1 MKFAIKSIVAATAF
15 VAAGMASAALVTVN
29 AGEKVNGL
37 ELVGGLADSFGALRF
52 DDNLVDALNLG
63 VVTASGF
70 GGADVQ
76 VLGEPG
82 AYEYGGI
89 IAKAEVTSI
98 TYDDV
103 TGKVTRVVTK
113 GGARQTA
120 VNGLALSGGWVEVG
134 NLDVRLDTMEI
145 FGTVQGL
152 STKAGSVAQNY
163 TGKIFDIKGGITGN
177 TDWKE
182 GVALSQLSGLA
193 ITADAFTAIDLSLG
207 LKNVGRGGLQAAAA
221 NFGVID
227 SKITV
232 AVPEPSTYALM
243 GVGLIGLAFASRRR
257 AAK

>member
-37 ELVGGLADSFGALRF
+37 ELIGGIEDSFGALRF

-70 GGADVQ
+70 GGANV
-76 VLGEPG
+76 VTIGEPG

-89 IAKAEVTSI
+89 IANAAVTSV

-103 TGKVTRVVTK
+103 TGQVTRVVTT

-120 VNGLALSGGWVEVG
+120 TSNAALSGGWVEVG
-134 NLDVRLDTMEI
+134 NLDVRLDTLEI

-163 TGKIFDIKGGITGN
+163 SGKLFDIKGGITGD
-177 TDWKE
+177 TIWKD
-182 GVALSQLSGLA
+182 GISLTQLSGLA
-193 ITADAFTAIDLSLG
+193 ITQEAFTAIDLSLG
-207 LKNVGRGGLQAAAA
+207 LKGVGRAGLQAAAA
-221 NFGVID
+221 NFGVIN
-227 SKITV
+227 SQITA

-243 GVGLIGLAFASRRR
+243 GVGLVGLAFASRRR

>member
-15 VAAGMASAALVTVN
+15 VAAGMANAALVTVN
-29 AGEKVNGL
+29 ANEVGDIYK
-37 ELVGGLADSFGALRF
+37 LVGGLDQSFGELVF
-52 DDNLVDALNLG
+52 DDNLIDALNLG

-70 GGADVQ
+70 GGAEVT

-89 IAKAEVTSI
+89 KAKAEVTSI

-103 TGKVTRVVTK
+103 TGKVTRVVTT

-120 VNGLALSGGWVEVG
+120 TSNAALAGGWVEVG

-145 FGTVQGL
+145 FGTVQGQ

-163 TGKIFDIKGGITGN
+163 SGKLFDIQGGLTGN
-177 TDWKE
+177 TNWE
-182 GVALSQLSGLA
+182 LGVALSQLSGLA
-193 ITADAFTAIDLSLG
+193 ITADAFKAIDLSLG
-207 LKNVGRGGLQAAAA
+207 LKGVGRAGLQAAAA
-221 NFGVID
+221 NFGVIN
-227 SKITV
+227 SQITV

-243 GVGLIGLAFASRRR
+243 GVGLVGLAFASRRR